1 MKINKILQ
9 TLLCC
14 FVIITLCGCSAGISA
29 ENMLTAPKLDAEQ
42 SAIYQALINSVGTG
56 VKLKYPK
63 SGDYRSA
70 FVLKNIDGEEG
81 DEALVFYE
89 SQTVQS
95 GESALRL
102 KILDKNGGEWSAVYD
117 IACVGSEVDSI
128 SFAHL
133 GDTDNVDIIICYSL
147 LNQSEKSF
155 SVLNYSGGIP
165 VELFSSTYAC
175 LEVIDLNADGSDELV
190 CVVNDKANQMSTAMM
205 FTNSEDG
212 FEKLSETQLGGEAS
226 DYVRVVKGKLSESIT
241 ALFLDYS
248 RGAGQYGTDVVY
260 CYGNRLVTPEGGANL
275 ISRFT
280 NDFIADIP
288 CSDID
293 NDGFIEIPSTTPL
306 PGYETLTRPE
316 QLCAV
321 RWYTVTD
328 DNFIMEHYG
337 YFSSKYSF
345 ALLFPSRWQG
355 VVSAVVNFAD
365 NEIVFISYTVNTGLD
380 INGETEL
387 MRIRAVDKDDEEGL
401 AAAKS
406 MRVLGESS
414 ETVYCCS
421 ESADYLTGNL
431 ALTKSELENCFIIL

>member
-1 MKINKILQ
+1 MKIKKILRVLMCGLMM
-9 TLLCC
+9 TA
-14 FVIITLCGCSAGISA
+14 LCGCSAGLSV
-29 ENMLTAPKLDAEQ
+29 ENMLTAPKLDSEQ
-42 SAIYQALINSVGTG
+42 SAIYQALINSVGAG

-70 FVLKNIDGEEG
+70 FVLKNIDDEEG

-102 KILDKNGGEWSAVYD
+102 KILDKDGGSWSAVYD
-117 IACVGSEVDSI
+117 IACIGSEVDSI
-128 SFAHL
+128 SFAQL
-133 GDTDNVDIIICYSL
+133 GDTENVDIIICYSL

-155 SVLNYSGGIP
+155 SVLNYIDGIP

-175 LEVIDLNADGSDELV
+175 LEVIDLNADGNDELV

-205 FTNSEDG
+205 FTNSEEG

-226 DYVRVVKGKLSESIT
+226 DYVRTVKGQLSESIT

-260 CYGNRLVTPEGGANL
+260 CYGNRLVTPEGGAGL

-280 NDFIADIP
+280 NDFMADIP

-293 NDGFIEIPSTTPL
+293 NDGFIEIPSTAPL

-321 RWYTVTD
+321 RWYTVND
-328 DNFIMEHYG
+328 DNFTMEHYS

-345 ALLFPSRWQG
+345 ALLFPNRWQG
-355 VVSAVVNFAD
+355 VVSSVVNFSD
-365 NEIVFISYTVNTGLD
+365 NEIIFISYSADTGLEA
-380 INGETEL
+380 NEKTEL
-387 MRIRAVDKDDEEGL
+387 MRIRAVDKDDVDGL
-401 AAAKS
+401 AAAS
-406 MRVLGESS
+406 GMRVLGESD

-421 ESADYLTGNL
+421 ESANYLTGNL
-431 ALTKSELENCFIIL
+431 ALTESELENCFIIL

>member
-1 MKINKILQ
+1 MKIKKILCA
-9 TLLCC
+9 LLCV
-14 FVIITLCGCSAGISA
+14 FLITLCGCSAGISV

-42 SAIYQALINSVGTG
+42 SAIYQALINSVGSG

-70 FVLKNIDGEEG
+70 FVLKNIDDEEG

-102 KILDKNGGEWSAVYD
+102 KILDKDGGEWVAVYD

-128 SFAHL
+128 SFARL
-133 GDTDNVDIIICYSL
+133 GNTENVDIIICYSL

-155 SVLNYSGGIP
+155 SVLNYSGGVP
-165 VELFSSTYAC
+165 VELFASTYAS

-190 CVVNDKANQMSTAMM
+190 CVVNDKANQVSTAMM
-205 FTNSEDG
+205 FTNSDNG
-212 FEKLSETQLGGEAS
+212 FEKLSETRLGGEAS
-226 DYVRVVKGKLSESIT
+226 DYVRVVKGQLSDNIT

-248 RGAGQYGTDVVY
+248 RGSGQYGTDVMY
-260 CYGNRLVTPEGGANL
+260 CYGNRLVTPEGGASL

-280 NDFIADIP
+280 NDYMADIP

-321 RWYTVTD
+321 RWHTVSD
-328 DNFIMEHYG
+328 DNFIMEHYS

-345 ALLFPSRWQG
+345 ALLFPNRWQG

-365 NEIVFISYTVNTGLD
+365 NEIVFISYSVDTGLE
-380 INGETEL
+380 INEKTEL
-387 MRIRAVDKDDEEGL
+387 MRIRAVDKDDAEGL
-401 AAAKS
+401 DAAKG
-406 MRVLGESS
+406 MRVLGESD
-414 ETVYCCS
+414 ETVYCCL

-431 ALTKSELENCFIIL
+431 ALTESELENCFIIL